1 MSIMKLP
8 NDAIF
13 VPFGQSQFLL
23 TIDKN
28 LEQYFSEADSSFWFK
43 FTPSLKVEGP
53 PHHVHGGFLASLMD
67 EAMGGSVWLNGFT
80 AVTHKLQMDYRKPVP
95 LDRTHTVRSVVADKQ
110 RRRLI
115 TESELTDEDGT
126 VLTRATA
133 DFFIIDIT
141 KLGKVPVEYS
151 MFRRFHELRGQSMSV
166 EKVIDQLTK
175 ELEKSAG

>member
-8 NDAIF
+8 SDAVF

-23 TIDKN
+23 TIDKG
-28 LEQYFSEADSSFWFK
+28 LEQYFSEIESSFWFK
-43 FTPSLKVEGP
+43 FTAGIKVEGP
-53 PHHVHGGFLASLMD
+53 PHHVHGGFIASLMD
-67 EAMGGSVWLNGFT
+67 EAMGGSVWLNGYT

-133 DFFIIDIT
+133 DFFIIDIA
-141 KLGKVPVEYS
+141 KLGEVPHEYT
-151 MFRRFHELRGQSMSV
+151 MFRRFHELRQQGHSV
-166 EKVIDQLTK
+166 KSVIDELNQ
-175 ELEKSAG
+175 ELEKSVG